1 MMETLLSR
9 SVRAICLGGMTLG
22 MTAAVAQEA
31 SQQQNLQRVEV
42 TGSRI
47 RQVDLETAQPI
58 QIMNQEQIQKTGLV
72 TVGDI
77 LNNLSSA
84 GAPDFSRSGSLTS
97 NTEAGGQYVS
107 LRNLGANRLLV
118 LVDGKRW
125 TQTVDGYTDLST
137 IPSSMIERME
147 ILKDGASSIYG
158 SDAIAGVI
166 NIILK
171 KNMQGGQLSLYTGQN
186 EKNDGKNKDFSLSYG
201 AGDEKASLMF
211 GLSHTEQGVV
221 WPGSRNITATPNGP
235 GHPLDGFGAGP
246 WGRITPVNP
255 ATGGSLSSASAGGW
269 NRYLNHTGSYD
280 GSGVGADS
288 RNPNN
293 YHAYTGAV
301 DDLYNSSQQMHLLSP
316 NKLDTL
322 FVKGEIALPKDMR
335 LKTTAM
341 YSQRES
347 MRQIAGYPLRSDAQ
361 GSYPVYVDKDS
372 YYNPYGSSVAGAGLG
387 QDLYFSRRTI
397 ELPRQTQN
405 ENRTLHIDATLEG
418 EFSVKDL
425 AWNWSVGYNHN
436 KVSGTATDSGN
447 INLLN
452 LKRALGP
459 SFMSGSGVVQCG
471 TPDNPIGL
479 SECTP
484 WDILGGPS
492 ASNPEA
498 LAYVNTVG
506 TKTYGSTINSATA
519 DLAGELFQLPAGAV
533 GVAVGIEHR
542 EVKGS
547 DVPDQFSQSGYST
560 NLAGQATYGRYTV
573 REAYAEVNIPVL
585 RNQPFAELLSFNL
598 ATRHS
603 DYSNFGVTN
612 NSKASFMYK
621 PHKDL
626 LTRGT
631 WAEGF
636 RAPTLGDTFGGGSQ
650 SYDTFLDPCDTRFG
664 EAGVNA
670 AVAGRCASGFAGVNG
685 VAPGYRQ
692 LQQSGIPITSSG
704 GTQSITA
711 FQSGAGNQFL
721 SPETATTKTVGFVYS
736 PSYVPGLS
744 VGLDWYNIQVENRI
758 TGIGASYVANQCFI
772 QGDSNYCS
780 VIQRDAATGQ
790 ITTLSRGNANLGE
803 METEG
808 LDLAINY
815 RLPRTAYGQFSIRNE
830 TSYVDKFRTRSTP
843 DQEWNNYAGEYF
855 YNRVKSNTSIDW
867 SLGNWNATWGF
878 RYYSPVKD
886 QCWDAQEN
894 IECSL
899 PNYDSPTWGTGG
911 NKLGSV
917 VVHDLSVGYKT
928 SWDGRILFGI
938 NNLFDKSPRIVYST
952 QADASAVDADSSLD
966 RFFYVRYNQSF

>member
-22 MTAAVAQEA
+22 MTAAIAQEA
-31 SQQQNLQRVEV
+31 SAPLQRVEV

-58 QIMNQEQIQKTGLV
+58 QIMNAEQIAKSGLV
-72 TVGDI
+72 TVGDV

-125 TQTVDGYTDLST
+125 TQTVAGYTDLST
-137 IPSSMIERME
+137 IPSAMIERME

-186 EKNDGKNKDFSLSYG
+186 EKNDGKNKDFSLTYG
-201 AGDEKASLMF
+201 AGDDKASLMF

-221 WPGSRNITATPNGP
+221 WPGTRAQTSTSYGP
-235 GHPLDGFGAGP
+235 AHPYDGFGAGP

-255 ATGGSLSSASAGGW
+255 ANGGSLTSAAAGGF
-269 NRYLNHTGSYD
+269 NKYLNHTGD
-280 GSGVGADS
+280 WTGNGVGANS
-288 RNPNN
+288 RDPNN
-293 YHAYTGAV
+293 YHAYTGLNE
-301 DDLYNSSQQMHLLSP
+301 DKYNSSQDMHLLSP
-316 NKLDTL
+316 SKLDTL
-322 FVKGEIALPKDMR
+322 FVKGEVALPKDMR

-341 YSQRES
+341 YSQREAL
-347 MRQIAGYPLRSDAQ
+347 RQIAGYPLQSTSQAN
-361 GSYPVYVDKDS
+361 YPVYIDKDS
-372 YYNPYGSSVAGAGLG
+372 YYNPYGNQVAGAGLG
-387 QDLYFSRRTI
+387 QDLFFQRRTI
-397 ELPRQTQN
+397 ELPRLTEN

-418 EFSVKDL
+418 EFTVKDL

-436 KVSGTATDSGN
+436 KVSGTAADSGN

-452 LKRALGP
+452 LKQALGP
-459 SFMSGSGVVQCG
+459 SFMNASGVVQCG
-471 TPDNPIGL
+471 TPDNPIALG
-479 SECTP
+479 SCTP

-492 ASNPEA
+492 ASTPEA
-498 LAYVNTVG
+498 LAYVNSTG

-533 GVAVGIEHR
+533 GLAVGLEHR

-560 NLAGQATYGRYTV
+560 NLSGQPTYGRYTV
-573 REAYAEVNIPVL
+573 REAYAELNVPVL
-585 RNQPFAELLSFNL
+585 KNQPFAELLSFNV

-612 NSKASFMYK
+612 NSKFSFMYK
-621 PHKDL
+621 PVKDVL
-626 LTRGT
+626 VRGT

-636 RAPTLGDTFGGGSQ
+636 RAPTLDDISGGGSQ
-650 SYDTFLDPCDTRFG
+650 SFDTFLDPCDTRFG
-664 EAGVNA
+664 EAARNPAVQARCVA
-670 AVAGRCASGFAGVNG
+670 AGTS
-685 VAPGYRQ
+685 PTYRQ
-692 LQQSGIPITSSG
+692 LMQAGTPITSSG
-704 GTQSITA
+704 GTQSLVA
-711 FQSGAGNQFL
+711 FNSGAGNEFL
-721 SPETATTKTVGFVYS
+721 QPETATTKTVGFVYS
-736 PSYVPGLS
+736 PSFVPGLS
-744 VGLDWYNIQVENRI
+744 VGLDWYNISIENRI
-758 TGIGASYVANQCFI
+758 TAIGADYVAEECYIRGNA
-772 QGDSNYCS
+772 NYCG
-780 VIQRDAATGQ
+780 VIGRDAVTGQ
-790 ITTLSRGNANLGE
+790 INRLSRGNANLGE

-808 LDLAINY
+808 LDLAISY
-815 RLPRTAYGQFSIRNE
+815 RLPRTAYGQFGFRNE
-830 TSYVDKFRTRSTP
+830 TSYVDKFRTRDGAGS
-843 DQEWNNYAGEYF
+843 EWNNYAGLYF

-867 SLGNWNATWGF
+867 SLGNWSATWGF

-886 QCWDAQEN
+886 SCWDVDEG
-894 IECSL
+894 IECNMPEYKS
-899 PNYDSPTWGTGG
+899 YSYGTGA

-917 VVHDLSVGYKT
+917 TIHDLSVGYKT
-928 SWDGRILFGI
+928 SWDGRFLVGV
-938 NNLFDKSPRIVYST
+938 NNVFDKKPRVVYESA
-952 QADASAVDADSSLD
+952 ADASKVDADLSLD
-966 RFFYVRYNQSF
+966 RFFYVRYTQNF

>member
-31 SQQQNLQRVEV
+31 SAPLQRVEV

-58 QIMNQEQIQKTGLV
+58 QVMNQEQIQKTGLV
-72 TVGDI
+72 TVGDV

-84 GAPDFSRSGSLTS
+84 GAPDFSRSGSLIS

-125 TQTVDGYTDLST
+125 TQTVAGYTDLST

-158 SDAIAGVI
+158 SDAIAGVV

-211 GLSHTEQGVV
+211 GLSHTEQGRVAT
-221 WPGSRNITATPNGP
+221 GTRNITRFQYGP
-235 GHPLDGFGAGP
+235 DHPYSGLGAGP

-255 ATGGSLSSASAGGW
+255 ANGGSLTNTAQGGF
-269 NRYLNHTGSYD
+269 NRVLNHTGD
-280 GSGVGADS
+280 WTGNGVGADS

-293 YHAYTGAV
+293 YHAYSQAIQE
-301 DDLYNSSQQMHLLSP
+301 DKYNSSADMDLLSP

-341 YSQRES
+341 YSQRKS
-347 MRQIAGYPLRSDAQ
+347 LRQIAGYPLQSTSQAT
-361 GSYPVYVDKDS
+361 YPVYIDKDS
-372 YYNPYGSSVAGAGLG
+372 YYNPYGSSVVGAGLG
-387 QDLYFSRRTI
+387 QDLFFQRRTI
-397 ELPRQTQN
+397 ELPRLTEN
-405 ENRTLHIDATLEG
+405 ENRTLHIDASLEG
-418 EFSVKDL
+418 EFAVKDL

-452 LKRALGP
+452 LKQALGP
-459 SFMSGSGVVQCG
+459 SFMNAAGVVQCG
-471 TPDNPIGL
+471 TPDDPIGL
-479 SECTP
+479 ASCTP

-492 ASNPEA
+492 ASTPEA

-519 DLAGELFQLPAGAV
+519 DIGGELFQLPAGAV
-533 GVAVGIEHR
+533 GLAVGLEHR
-542 EVKGS
+542 EVKGY

-560 NLAGQATYGRYTV
+560 NLSGQATYGRYTV
-573 REAYAEVNIPVL
+573 REAYAELNVPVL
-585 RNQPFAELLSFNL
+585 KDQPFAELLSLNF

-621 PHKDL
+621 PVKDVL
-626 LTRGT
+626 VRGT

-636 RAPTLGDTFGGGSQ
+636 RAPTLDDVSGGGSQ
-650 SYDTFLDPCDTRFG
+650 SFDTFLDPCDTRFG
-664 EAGVNA
+664 EASRNP
-670 AVAGRCASGFAGVNG
+670 AVAARCTTGFGGVIG
-685 VAPGYRQ
+685 TPGGYRQ
-692 LQQSGIPITSSG
+692 LLQAGGPIENSG
-704 GTQSITA
+704 GTQSLVA
-711 FQSGAGNQFL
+711 FNSGAGNQFL
-721 SPETATTKTVGFVYS
+721 QPETAVTKTFGFVYN
-736 PSYVPGLS
+736 PSFVNGLS
-744 VGLDWYNIQVENRI
+744 IGLDWYNISIENRI
-758 TGIGASYVANQCFI
+758 TAISAGYVVNQCYIEGVTNFC
-772 QGDSNYCS
+772 DSLR
-780 VIQRDAATGQ
+780 RDPITGNLTQ
-790 ITTLSRGNANLGE
+790 LARGNANLGE

-808 LDLAINY
+808 LDLSISY
-815 RLPRTAYGQFSIRNE
+815 RLPRTSFGQFNIRNE
-830 TSYVDKFRTRSTP
+830 TSYTDKFRTRSGA
-843 DQEWNNYAGEYF
+843 DQEWNDYAGDYF
-855 YNRVKSNTSIDW
+855 YNRVKSNTNLDW
-867 SLGNWNATWGF
+867 SLGNWSATWGF

-886 QCWDAQEN
+886 QCWDVDTGV
-894 IECSL
+894 ECS
-899 PNYDSPTWGTGG
+899 NPTGETSSWGTGY

-917 VVHDLSVGYKT
+917 TIHDVSVGYKT
-928 SWDGRILFGI
+928 NWDARILFGI
-938 NNLFDKSPRIVYST
+938 NNVFDKSPRMVYGT
-952 QADASAVDADSSLD
+952 QASASSVDADMSLD